1 MCYTFSTRP
10 AYQALSRSELL
21 MRVNMPITQT
31 ERTFPASERLIST
44 TDLNSHITYCNDAFV
59 ALSGFT
65 REELVGQPHNLVRH
79 PDMPASVFAHM
90 WETIKQGKPWMGV
103 VKNRSKQG
111 DYYWVSAYVTAVYEN
126 GRIVGYESVR
136 SLPTRDQVRRAEA
149 LYARLRAG
157 KSAVSATSSAAYHL
171 VRQLPMIL
179 CALALAVG
187 VYLLDDLP
195 SIIMIPIVMVVLGGF
210 LEMRQRRSIRNTLE
224 EHPKAF
230 TSSLVALTYS
240 DNRGPQ
246 AQLDLAM
253 LSEEARLQTALTR
266 LADTGESV
274 RQHAGRSAQLSLRQ
288 AESLDQQR
296 SEADQSAT
304 AINQMA
310 ATIQEVTHNV
320 QNTAHAAEEAD
331 KLAQQGRGLA
341 DESLLAIRHMA
352 NSATDIGNAVGELA
366 SATQSIGS
374 VVDVITSIAQQTNLL
389 ALNAAIEAARAGEQG
404 RGFAVVADEVRSL
417 ASRTQS
423 STEQI
428 QQIITSLRDGADRA
442 VQTANKGEQIS
453 QESVASVE
461 AVQKA
466 LDGISQ
472 SVTRITGM
480 SQQMASASEE
490 QSHVAENIS
499 QQITRIAQLCDES
512 ASQAQQG
519 SQISGELEEMAQYL
533 HSLAERFSR

>member
-1 MCYTFSTRP
+1 
-10 AYQALSRSELL
+10 
-21 MRVNMPITQT
+21 
-31 ERTFPASERLIST
+31 
-44 TDLNSHITYCNDAFV
+44 
-59 ALSGFT
+59 
-65 REELVGQPHNLVRH
+65 
-79 PDMPASVFAHM
+79 
-90 WETIKQGKPWMGV
+90 
-103 VKNRSKQG
+103 
-111 DYYWVSAYVTAVYEN
+111 
-126 GRIVGYESVR
+126 
-136 SLPTRDQVRRAEA
+136 
-149 LYARLRAG
+149 
-157 KSAVSATSSAAYHL
+157 
-171 VRQLPMIL
+171 
-179 CALALAVG
+179 
-187 VYLLDDLP
+187 
-195 SIIMIPIVMVVLGGF
+195 MIPIVMVALGGF
-210 LEMRQRRSIRNTLE
+210 LEMRQRSSISKTLA

-230 TSSLVALTYS
+230 TSALVALTYS
-240 DNRGPQ
+240 DNRDPQ

-352 NSATDIGNAVGELA
+352 NSVTDIGSAVGELA
-366 SATQSIGS
+366 DATQSIVS
-374 VVDVITSIAQQTNLL
+374 VVDVINAIAQQTNLL

-428 QQIITSLRDGADRA
+428 QQIITSLRDNANRA
-442 VQTANKGEQIS
+442 VLTANKGEQIS
-453 QESVASVE
+453 LESVASVE

-472 SVTRITGM
+472 AVSRITGM

-499 QQITRIAQLCDES
+499 QQITRIAQLCDQS
-512 ASQAQQG
+512 AAQAQQG
-519 SQISGELEEMAQYL
+519 SQISTELEEMAQYL

>member
-1 MCYTFSTRP
+1 MCYTFSARP

-79 PDMPASVFAHM
+79 PDMPALVFAHM

-352 NSATDIGNAVGELA
+352 NSVTDIGNAVGELA

>member
-1 MCYTFSTRP
+1 
-10 AYQALSRSELL
+10 
-21 MRVNMPITQT
+21 MRVNMPVTQN

-44 TDLNSHITYCNDAFV
+44 TDLDSRITYCNDAFV
-59 ALSGFT
+59 ELSGFT
-65 REELVGQPHNLVRH
+65 REELIGQPHNLVRH

-111 DYYWVSAYVTAVYEN
+111 DFYWVSAYVTAVYEN

-136 SLPTRDQVRRAEA
+136 SLPSRDQVRRAEA

-157 KSAVSATSSAAYHL
+157 KPPVSAVSSARYHL
-171 VRQLPMIL
+171 LRQLPMVL
-179 CALALAVG
+179 CALALMVG
-187 VYLLDDLP
+187 VYLLDDNA
-195 SIIMIPIVMVVLGGF
+195 SFAMILVVLVALGGY
-210 LEMRQRRSIRNTLE
+210 LEVRQRRSIQKTLDD
-224 EHPKAF
+224 HPKAF
-230 TSSLVALTYS
+230 TSALVALTYS

-246 AQLDLAM
+246 AQLDLAL

-266 LADTGESV
+266 LVDTGENV
-274 RQHAGRSAQLSLRQ
+274 RKHAGQSAQLSHQQ
-288 AESLDQQR
+288 ARSLDQQR
-296 SEADQSAT
+296 SETDQSAT
-304 AINQMA
+304 AINQMT
-310 ATIQEVTHNV
+310 ATIQEVTQNV
-320 QNTAHAAEEAD
+320 QSTAHAAEEAD
-331 KLAQQGRGLA
+331 KLAQQGRNLA
-341 DESLLAIRHMA
+341 DDSLLAIRHMA
-352 NSATDIGNAVGELA
+352 NSVTEIGTAVGELA

-374 VVDVITSIAQQTNLL
+374 VVDVITAIAQQTNLL

-442 VQTANKGEQIS
+442 VQTASKGEQIS

-472 SVTRITGM
+472 AVTRITGM

-490 QSHVAENIS
+490 QTHVAENIS
-499 QQITRIAQLCDES
+499 QQITRIAQLCDQS
-512 ASQAQQG
+512 AGQAQQG
-519 SQISGELEEMAQYL
+519 SQISKELEEMAEYL
-533 HSLAERFSR
+533 HSLAERFNR

>member
-1 MCYTFSTRP
+1 
-10 AYQALSRSELL
+10 

-59 ALSGFT
+59 TLSGFT
-65 REELVGQPHNLVRH
+65 REELIGQPHNLVRH
-79 PDMPASVFAHM
+79 PDMPAAVFAHM

-136 SLPTRDQVRRAEA
+136 SLPTRDQVRRADA

-157 KSAVSATSSAAYHL
+157 KSSVSATSTAAYHL

-179 CALALAVG
+179 CALALAAG

-320 QNTAHAAEEAD
+320 QSTAHAAEEAD

-341 DESLLAIRHMA
+341 DDSLLAIRHMA
-352 NSATDIGNAVGELA
+352 SSVTDIGQAVGELA
-366 SATQSIGS
+366 DATQSIGS

-389 ALNAAIEAARAGEQG
+389 ALNAAIEAAR
-404 RGFAVVADEVRSL
+404 
-417 ASRTQS
+417 
-423 STEQI
+423 
-428 QQIITSLRDGADRA
+428 
-442 VQTANKGEQIS
+442 
-453 QESVASVE
+453 
-461 AVQKA
+461 
-466 LDGISQ
+466 
-472 SVTRITGM
+472 
-480 SQQMASASEE
+480 
-490 QSHVAENIS
+490 
-499 QQITRIAQLCDES
+499 
-512 ASQAQQG
+512 
-519 SQISGELEEMAQYL
+519 
-533 HSLAERFSR
+533 

>member
-1 MCYTFSTRP
+1 
-10 AYQALSRSELL
+10 

-195 SIIMIPIVMVVLGGF
+195 SIIMIPIVMVVLGVF
-210 LEMRQRRSIRNTLE
+210 LKCVSAAAFATPLKNTPKRSPVLW
-224 EHPKAF
+224 
-230 TSSLVALTYS
+230 
-240 DNRGPQ
+240 
-246 AQLDLAM
+246 
-253 LSEEARLQTALTR
+253 
-266 LADTGESV
+266 
-274 RQHAGRSAQLSLRQ
+274 LR
-288 AESLDQQR
+288 
-296 SEADQSAT
+296 
-304 AINQMA
+304 
-310 ATIQEVTHNV
+310 
-320 QNTAHAAEEAD
+320 
-331 KLAQQGRGLA
+331 
-341 DESLLAIRHMA
+341 
-352 NSATDIGNAVGELA
+352 
-366 SATQSIGS
+366 
-374 VVDVITSIAQQTNLL
+374 
-389 ALNAAIEAARAGEQG
+389 
-404 RGFAVVADEVRSL
+404 
-417 ASRTQS
+417 
-423 STEQI
+423 
-428 QQIITSLRDGADRA
+428 
-442 VQTANKGEQIS
+442 
-453 QESVASVE
+453 
-461 AVQKA
+461 
-466 LDGISQ
+466 
-472 SVTRITGM
+472 
-480 SQQMASASEE
+480 
-490 QSHVAENIS
+490 
-499 QQITRIAQLCDES
+499 
-512 ASQAQQG
+512 
-519 SQISGELEEMAQYL
+519 
-533 HSLAERFSR
+533 

>member
-210 LEMRQRRSIRNTLE
+210 LEMRQRRSIRSTLE

-266 LADTGESV
+266 LDDTGESV

-352 NSATDIGNAVGELA
+352 NSVSDIGNAVGELA

-453 QESVASVE
+453 QGSVASVE

-519 SQISGELEEMAQYL
+519 SQISSELEEMAQYL